1 MSVQAG
7 IFNFDGA
14 PASSDWLRRAGA
26 YLAEFGPDGEHTH
39 IDDSLGMVYRPFC
52 TTANSGGDHQPLILA
67 SGSVL
72 IWDGRL
78 DNREELTRSLGL
90 PLEYDC
96 SDPGIVARIFDAYG
110 TDCFRRLI
118 GDWALSIYD
127 SRQRAIILAR
137 DYIGVKQLFYSLK
150 GETLLWCSHLAW
162 LAQSG
167 AAFEICP
174 DYIAGYLAFKPD
186 AHLTPYQE
194 IRSVSPG
201 AFVVIRNSS
210 ATEHNFW
217 RFDPWRKTHYKT
229 DAEYREHYLHLLRQ
243 SVRRRLHADG
253 PVLSSLSG
261 GLDSSSIVCV
271 ADELVSMGE
280 AQTRLDTVSYYDRS
294 EPDEDDSYYLKLV
307 ERQRSRVGLHINL
320 AHPED
325 CLPFEYSRFRP
336 APGFAMRSEVS
347 ASMWEIISRGG
358 YRVFLSGTGG
368 DEMNAQAL
376 SISVAV
382 ADLLARLRLLRAG
395 SELLSWSYLTRR
407 PLLHLLGATLL
418 ELLPLG
424 IRSRFAARGQIQ
436 PWINRRFARQYRVRA
451 RQLEDL
457 PGVWF
462 WRPGP
467 RDSAQ
472 TLMTLSNDLTFSSP
486 ATIEERYPY
495 LDQDLVEFLTSIPF
509 EQLLRP
515 GNRRLLMRK
524 ALVGIVPDEI
534 LARKTK
540 VSATRC
546 YSLSL
551 QKDWNKVEQA
561 LDHPVTSALHY
572 FDGEKLREDLLRVRA
587 GHCPYH
593 LVRLLK
599 ALSLELWL
607 RDVISRGIVRA
618 PDQGPAGSSRKSPT
632 MESVRKELV
641 ATKN

>member
-14 PASSDWLRRAGA
+14 AASSDWLRRASL
-26 YLAEFGPDGEHTH
+26 YLAEFGPEGKHTH
-39 IDDSLGMVYRPFC
+39 IDDSLGMLYRPFH
-52 TTANSGGDHQPLILA
+52 TTANARCEDQPLILA

-72 IWDGRL
+72 MWDGRL
-78 DNREELTRSLGL
+78 DNREDLIRSLAL
-90 PLEYDC
+90 PVNCDS
-96 SDPGIVARIFDAYG
+96 SDTAIVARIFDTYG
-110 TDCFRRLI
+110 TASFRRFI
-118 GDWALSIYD
+118 GDWAISIYD
-127 SRQRAIILAR
+127 PRQRTIILAR

-150 GETLLWCSHLAW
+150 GETLLWCNHLAW

-167 AAFEICP
+167 GVFEICP

-186 AHLTPYQE
+186 AHLTPYRE

-210 ATEHNFW
+210 VTEHKFW
-217 RFDPWRKTHYKT
+217 RFDPWRRTRFKT
-229 DAEYREHYLHLLRQ
+229 DAEYQEHYLHLLWQ
-243 SVRRRLHADG
+243 SVRRRLRADG

-261 GLDSSSIVCV
+261 GLDSSSIVCL
-271 ADELVSMGE
+271 ADELVSKGE

-307 ERQRSRVGLHINL
+307 ERKRSRVGLHINL
-320 AHPED
+320 THPED

-347 ASMWEIISRGG
+347 TSMSEIISRGG

-368 DEMNAQAL
+368 DEMNGQAL
-376 SISVAV
+376 GISVAI
-382 ADLLARLRLLRAG
+382 ADLLSRLRLLRAG

-407 PLLHLLGATLL
+407 PFLHLLGATLL
-418 ELLPLG
+418 ELLPLD
-424 IRSRFAARGQIQ
+424 IRSRFAARGKIQ

-451 RQLEDL
+451 RQLESL

-467 RDSAQ
+467 RDAAQ

-486 ATIEERYPY
+486 STVEERYPY
-495 LDQDLVEFLTSIPF
+495 LDQDLVEFLTSIPLG
-509 EQLLRP
+509 QLLRP
-515 GNRRLLMRK
+515 GNRRFLMRK
-524 ALVGIVPDEI
+524 ALSGIVPDEI

-540 VSATRC
+540 VSAMRC

-551 QKDWNKVEQA
+551 QKDWSKVEQA
-561 LDHPVTSALHY
+561 LDRPVTSALHY
-572 FDGEKLREDLLRVRA
+572 FDRENLREDLLRVRA

-618 PDQGPAGSSRKSPT
+618 PDHASTGSSREFPT
-632 MESVRKELV
+632 MGSVRKELV

>member
-14 PASSDWLRRAGA
+14 PASPDWLRRASGHLGE
-26 YLAEFGPDGEHTH
+26 YGPDGEHTH
-39 IDDSLGMVYRPFC
+39 VHDSLGMLYRPFHI
-52 TTANSGGDHQPLILA
+52 TANSGGEHQPLILA

-72 IWDGRL
+72 MWDGRL
-78 DNREELTRSLGL
+78 DNRDELIRSLEL
-90 PLEYDC
+90 PAEYEC
-96 SDPGIVARIFDAYG
+96 SDAAIVARIFGAYG
-110 TDCFRRLI
+110 TDCFRRFI
-118 GDWALSIYD
+118 GDWAVSIYD
-127 SRQRAIILAR
+127 PRQRAIILAR
-137 DYIGVKQLFYSLK
+137 DYIGVKQMFYYLK
-150 GETLLWCSHLAW
+150 DEVLLWCSHLAG
-162 LAQSG
+162 LVQSG
-167 AAFEICP
+167 GVFEICP

-186 AHLTPYQE
+186 ARLTPYRD

-217 RFDPWRKTHYKT
+217 RFDPWCKTRYKT
-229 DAEYREHYLHLLRQ
+229 DAEYQEHYLHLLHQ
-243 SVRRRLHADG
+243 SVRRRLRADG

-271 ADELVSMGE
+271 ADELVSSGE
-280 AQTRLDTVSYYDRS
+280 VKTRLDTVSYYDRS
-294 EPDEDDSYYLKLV
+294 EPDEDDSCYLKLV
-307 ERQRSRVGLHINL
+307 ERKRGRSGFHIDL
-320 AHPED
+320 THPED

-336 APGFAMRSEVS
+336 APGFAVRSELS
-347 ASMWEIISRGG
+347 TAMSGIISRAG

-376 SISVAV
+376 SISVAI
-382 ADLLARLRLLRAG
+382 ADLLAQLRLLRAAK
-395 SELLSWSYLTRR
+395 ELFSWSYLTRR
-407 PLLHLLGATLL
+407 PLLHILGATLL
-418 ELLPLG
+418 ELFPLE
-424 IRSRFAARGQIQ
+424 IRARFTARGQLQ
-436 PWINRRFARQYRVRA
+436 PWINQRFATKYRVRA

-457 PGVWF
+457 PGIWF

-467 RDSAQ
+467 RDAAQ

-515 GNRRLLMRK
+515 GNRRLLMRT
-524 ALVGIVPDEI
+524 ALSGIVPDEI
-534 LARKTK
+534 LTRRTK
-540 VSATRC
+540 VSAVRC

-551 QKDWNKVEQA
+551 QKEWSKVEKA
-561 LDHPVTSALHY
+561 LDDPVSSALQY
-572 FDGEKLREDLLRVRA
+572 IDGEKLREDLGRVRT

-607 RDVISRGIVRA
+607 RDVISRGFVVA
-618 PDQGPAGSSRKSPT
+618 PDQTSANSYREFAKL
-632 MESVRKELV
+632 ESARKELV